1 MKVFIIKAPHLL
13 LLFCAE
19 DRSKVKVSTETD
31 INLTSHKKSLSMR
44 VLLTED
50 NEGLANSIVHYFTDN
65 GHAIDW
71 VHSAEKA
78 DLILSHDEFDMLI
91 LDVNLPGKSGFE
103 LLSSLRSRKNPLPVL
118 ILTARADIDDRVSAL
133 DLGADDYLVKPFDL
147 RELAARCRA
156 LVRRERGKSD
166 NEIQCGNLSFNSAT
180 KTVKID
186 DEIIELRPREVQML
200 ELFLTHL
207 DRMLTKDDIANRL
220 YNFDEAYTPNA
231 VEQTLTRL
239 RKQIQG
245 STLIIKTVR
254 GLGYLAHVDD

>member
-1 MKVFIIKAPHLL
+1 
-13 LLFCAE
+13 
-19 DRSKVKVSTETD
+19 
-31 INLTSHKKSLSMR
+31 MR

-50 NEGLANSIVHYFTDN
+50 NQELARSIKHYFKDN

-71 VHSAEKA
+71 VDSAEKA
-78 DLILSHDEFDMLI
+78 ATILHHDDFDVLI

-103 LLSSLRSRKNPLPVL
+103 LLSTLRSNKNALPVL

-166 NEIQCGNLSFNSAT
+166 NEILCGNLAFNSAT
-180 KTVKID
+180 KIVKVDGEVID
-186 DEIIELRPREVQML
+186 MRPREVQML
-200 ELFLTHL
+200 ELFITHL

-231 VEQTLTRL
+231 IEQTLTRL
-239 RKQIQG
+239 RKHLQG
-245 STLIIKTVR
+245 SSVLIKTVR
-254 GLGYLAHVDD
+254 GMGYLAHVDD

>member
-1 MKVFIIKAPHLL
+1 
-13 LLFCAE
+13 
-19 DRSKVKVSTETD
+19 
-31 INLTSHKKSLSMR
+31 MR

-50 NEGLANSIVHYFTDN
+50 NQGLAQSIVQYFSEM

-71 VHSAEKA
+71 VDSAEKA
-78 DLILSHDEFDMLI
+78 ESILTHDAIEVLI

-103 LLSSLRSRKNPLPVL
+103 LLTSLRSRKNSIPVL
-118 ILTARADIDDRVSAL
+118 ILTARAEVDDRVSAL

-166 NEIQCGNLSFNSAT
+166 NEIHCGNLSFNSAT
-180 KTVKID
+180 KVVKVNQ
-186 DEIIELRPREVQML
+186 EIIELRPREVQML

-239 RKQIQG
+239 RKQLQG

-254 GLGYLAHVDD
+254 GLGYLAHVHD

>member
-1 MKVFIIKAPHLL
+1 
-13 LLFCAE
+13 
-19 DRSKVKVSTETD
+19 
-31 INLTSHKKSLSMR
+31 MR

-50 NEGLANSIVHYFTDN
+50 NEGLALSIVKYFTEM

-71 VHSAEKA
+71 VDSAEKA
-78 DLILSHDEFDMLI
+78 ESILSHDAVEVLI

-103 LLSSLRSRKNPLPVL
+103 LLTSLRLKKSFLPVL

-133 DLGADDYLVKPFDL
+133 DLGADDYLIKPFDL
-147 RELAARCRA
+147 RELSARCRA

-180 KTVKID
+180 KSVKINQKD
-186 DEIIELRPREVQML
+186 IELRPREVQML

-220 YNFDEAYTPNA
+220 YNFGEAYTPNA
-231 VEQTLTRL
+231 VEQILTRL

-245 STLIIKTVR
+245 SSLIIKTVR
-254 GLGYLAHVDD
+254 GMGYLAHVDD

>member
-1 MKVFIIKAPHLL
+1 
-13 LLFCAE
+13 
-19 DRSKVKVSTETD
+19 
-31 INLTSHKKSLSMR
+31 MR

-50 NEGLANSIVHYFTDN
+50 NQGLAQSIVQYFSEM

-71 VHSAEKA
+71 VDSAEKA
-78 DLILSHDEFDMLI
+78 ESILTHDAIEVLI

-103 LLSSLRSRKNPLPVL
+103 LLTSLRSRKNSIPVL
-118 ILTARADIDDRVSAL
+118 ILTARAEVDDRVSAL
-133 DLGADDYLVKPFDL
+133 NLGADDYLVKPFDL

-166 NEIQCGNLSFNSAT
+166 NEIHCGNLSFNSAT
-180 KTVKID
+180 KVVKVNQ
-186 DEIIELRPREVQML
+186 EIIELRPREVQML

-239 RKQIQG
+239 RKQLQG

-254 GLGYLAHVDD
+254 GLGYLAHVHD

>member
-1 MKVFIIKAPHLL
+1 
-13 LLFCAE
+13 
-19 DRSKVKVSTETD
+19 
-31 INLTSHKKSLSMR
+31 MR
-44 VLLTED
+44 ILLTED
-50 NEGLANSIVHYFTDN
+50 NQGLAQSIIQYFSKM

-71 VHSAEKA
+71 VESAEKA
-78 DLILSHDEFDMLI
+78 ESILVHDAIEVLI

-103 LLSSLRSRKNPLPVL
+103 LLTSVRSRKNPIPVL
-118 ILTARADIDDRVSAL
+118 ILTARAEVDDKISAL

-166 NEIQCGNLSFNSAT
+166 NEIHCGNLSFNSAT
-180 KTVKID
+180 KVVKVNQ
-186 DEIIELRPREVQML
+186 EIIELRPREVQML

-239 RKQIQG
+239 RKQLQG

-254 GLGYLAHVDD
+254 GLGYLAHVHD

>member
-1 MKVFIIKAPHLL
+1 
-13 LLFCAE
+13 
-19 DRSKVKVSTETD
+19 
-31 INLTSHKKSLSMR
+31 MR

-50 NEGLANSIVHYFTDN
+50 NQGLAQSIVQYFSEM

-71 VHSAEKA
+71 VDSAEKA
-78 DLILSHDEFDMLI
+78 ESILAHDTIEVLI

-103 LLSSLRSRKNPLPVL
+103 LLTSLRSIKNSIPVL
-118 ILTARADIDDRVSAL
+118 ILTARAEVDDRVSAL

-166 NEIQCGNLSFNSAT
+166 NEIHCGNLSFNSAT
-180 KTVKID
+180 KVVKVNQ
-186 DEIIELRPREVQML
+186 EIIELRPREVQML

-239 RKQIQG
+239 RKQLQG

-254 GLGYLAHVDD
+254 GLGYLAHVHD